1 MRNWL
6 LSGTRLMRGCTG
18 RQVSRGSYITVQ
30 TCMAS
35 IGRRAAPI
43 TPKNYAASLPR
54 IPLTSLSLAYI
65 PK

>member
-18 RQVSRGSYITVQ
+18 RQVSRGSNITVQ

-43 TPKNYAASLPR
+43 TPKITLQACHAF
-54 IPLTSLSLAYI
+54 PLLA
-65 PK
+65 